1 MDDRAVE
8 KRQSRATADGID
20 RNSGKGRSTGRGTGH
35 AAGRND
41 DVPRGI
47 LCMVVATILFS
58 AASAA
63 SKWLVEIYP
72 VGEVLCL
79 RSLASLAAGAAV
91 ILPVTGLSVFAT
103 HRPRDHLARGLSQSI
118 SRSLHIRSR
127 KLINGG
133 RSSKRQTLRWTE
145 KQQGRASP
153 PKRACLP

>member
-8 KRQSRATADGID
+8 KRQSGATADGID
-20 RNSGKGRSTGRGTGH
+20 RNSGKGSSTGSSTAR
-35 AAGRND
+35 RSD